1 MQGGGSTGGSAYAA
15 ALSAPAGRTQ
25 RYVSGREQLGQDIL
39 NLNRRQDAE
48 QALGS
53 RVMSDT
59 ARTDTLEQ
67 AARDTVI
74 DAMVRQAQAGGQTQ
88 ADKARAFD
96 QVNAWL
102 DENPE
107 AKTLWDAERG
117 AGRGNPAAQRA
128 AQRIRAGMSEEEERA
143 YEQAGELYDSYGSA
157 WSAAHRLGSDVKGLA
172 QQAAGSWATLAESI
186 APATRDEAANN
197 SAERHALAELRRLTD
212 EGQSV

>member
-1 MQGGGSTGGSAYAA
+1 
-15 ALSAPAGRTQ
+15 
-25 RYVSGREQLGQDIL
+25 
-39 NLNRRQDAE
+39 
-48 QALGS
+48 
-53 RVMSDT
+53 
-59 ARTDTLEQ
+59 
-67 AARDTVI
+67 
-74 DAMVRQAQAGGQTQ
+74 MVRQAQAGGQTQ

-172 QQAAGSWATLAESI
+172 QQAAAAGRRWRKALPPP
-186 APATRDEAANN
+186 PATRQPTTAP
-197 SAERHALAELRRLTD
+197 SGMRWRTRRLTD
-212 EGQSV
+212 EGKVFETDENGQIRTSDEYEAALARYNAAKEAGPQDNQKTVLT